1 MEDLFVDTNIFLRFL
16 LKDDRK
22 KAERCKNLFERARKD
37 KVRLFTSDLVIAE
50 VVWTLESFYE
60 LSKKEVSEKV
70 KRLLTLKNLGVPSA
84 SLLIEALVIY
94 EEKNIDFIDAYNYIL
109 MLNGGLKRIASYD
122 EDFDRLYGIKR
133 QEPQ

>member
-22 KAERCKNLFERARKD
+22 KAEHCKNLFEKAEKG
-37 KVRLFTSDLVIAE
+37 KIKIFTSDLVIAE
-50 VVWTLESFYE
+50 VIWTLESFYK

-70 KRLLTLKNLGVPSA
+70 RQMLTLKNLGIPGA

-94 EEKNIDFIDAYNYIL
+94 EEKNVDFIDAYNYIL
-109 MLNGGLKRIASYD
+109 MLNGGLERIASYD
-122 EDFDRLYGIKR
+122 TDFDKLYGLKR
-133 QEPQ
+133 QEP